1 MIQITK
7 DLGFHLQSESTSYI
21 VQVLPSGHLST
32 LYYGKRL
39 QQRDSYTPM
48 YQNYTLGL
56 GSQTEFNEAHGTF
69 SLETTALEIST
80 YGKGDYRTPSIHIE
94 YADGNRTSSF
104 LYKEHRVY
112 QGKKPIQGLPATFQH
127 KDSVTTL
134 EIDMVDQDSC
144 VVVTLVY
151 TVFYENNTIVRRST
165 IKNGGV
171 EPIQLESC
179 MSMNIDL
186 GSTDYDILSLDGQW
200 IRERHIH
207 KRPVTD
213 GAFVIESTRGVS
225 SSRHNPFLCLM
236 GKDTTEQVGECYG
249 FGLVYSG
256 NHRCSVQANSI
267 GITRVQMGING
278 FDFSWHLEAGQSFET
293 PEVLMTYS
301 DKGLNGMSHHFHRM
315 VNNNLIPEYWQQ
327 KERPILLNNWEAT
340 YFNFDESTL
349 LELAQEGRDLGF
361 ELFVLDD
368 GWFGKRDDDTT
379 SLGDWTV
386 DKRKLPD
393 GLGGLSQKVRE
404 LGLEF
409 GIWVEPE
416 MVSVDSDLYRAHPDW
431 AIAHP
436 NREPSFGRQ
445 QLVLDLSRGEVV
457 DYLIEAIGS
466 VIEEGAVTYVKWDMN
481 RNLSDMYSKG
491 LSAGRQKE
499 QSHRYVLGLYRLL
512 ETLKNRYPEVLFES
526 CASGGN
532 RFDLGMLYYMPQ
544 TWTSDNTDAHERT
557 KIQYGTSLVFPT
569 STMCAHVS
577 DTPSHQMLRNTP
589 IETRFNVAAFG
600 VLGYEFDLR
609 KLSPQAKQVIA
620 LQIDYYKKNRK
631 LLQFGTFY
639 RMQSPFE
646 HNIAKWMIVSSD
658 KKEALVGYYQ
668 GLQNPQP
675 GFEQLQMV
683 GLNDT
688 THYHIVSRE
697 QFVDISQLGEIG
709 LQVVPE
715 ELRGEKGLM
724 LPIGQENLSCY
735 GDELMYRG
743 LPLKHQFVGTGYNEH
758 TRHIGDFGSRMYRVT
773 TEDKA

>member
-1 MIQITK
+1 MVYVTK

-21 VQVLPSGHLST
+21 IQVLPSGHLST

-39 QQRDSYTPM
+39 QLRESYMHM

-56 GSQTEFNEAHGTF
+56 GSQTEFSESHGTF
-69 SLETTALEIST
+69 SLETTALELST
-80 YGKGDYRTPSIHIE
+80 YGKGDYRTPSVHIE
-94 YADGNRTSSF
+94 YPDGNRTSSF
-104 LYKEHRVY
+104 LYAEHRVY
-112 QGKKPIQGLPATFQH
+112 QGKNPIPGLPATFQH
-127 KDSVTTL
+127 NDRVVTL
-134 EIDMVDQDSC
+134 EIDMVDKDSQ
-144 VVVTLVY
+144 VVVTLSY
-151 TVFYENNTIVRRST
+151 TMFYDNDMVTRRTT
-165 IKNGGV
+165 IKNRGQSS
-171 EPIQLESC
+171 IQLETC

-236 GKDTTEQVGECYG
+236 GKESSEQSGECYG

-256 NHRCSVQANSI
+256 NHRCTVQANSI
-267 GITRVQMGING
+267 GITRVQMGIND
-278 FDFSWHLEAGQSFET
+278 FDFSWTLEGEESFDT

-301 DKGLNGMSHHFHRM
+301 DKGLNGMSQHFHAM
-315 VNNNLIPEYWQQ
+315 VNNNLVPEYWQQ
-327 KERPILLNNWEAT
+327 RERPILLNNWEAT

-349 LELAQEGRDLGF
+349 LDLAKEGRDLGF

-379 SLGDWTV
+379 SLGDWKV
-386 DKRKLPD
+386 DTRKLPD

-431 AIAHP
+431 AISHP
-436 NREPSFGRQ
+436 HREPSFGRQ
-445 QLVLDLSRGEVV
+445 QLVLDLAREEVV
-457 DYLIEAIGS
+457 DYLIRAIGD
-466 VIEEGAVTYVKWDMN
+466 VIEEGSVTYVKWDMN
-481 RNLSDMYSKG
+481 RNLSDLY
-491 LSAGRQKE
+491 SAGLTKDRQKE

-512 ETLKNRYPEVLFES
+512 DALKNRYPEVLFES

-532 RFDLGMLYYMPQ
+532 RFDLGMLFYMPQ

-557 KIQYGTSLVFPT
+557 KIQYGTSLVFPP

-609 KLSPQAKQVIA
+609 KLSPQEKQVIA
-620 LQIDYYKKNRK
+620 LQIAYYKENRG

-646 HNIAKWMIVSSD
+646 HNIAKWMIVSTD
-658 KKEALVGYYQ
+658 QNDALVGYYQ
-668 GLQNPQP
+668 RLQNPQP

-683 GLNDT
+683 GLHKDT
-688 THYHIVSRE
+688 SYEVVSRE
-697 QFVDISQLGEIG
+697 QFVAISELGEVG
-709 LQVVPE
+709 LQAVPE
-715 ELRGEKGLM
+715 ELRGEEGLM
-724 LPIGQENLSCY
+724 LPIGQEKLSCY

-758 TRHIGDFGSRMYRVT
+758 TRHIGDFGSRVYRVAC
-773 TEDKA
+773 EDK